1 MTERV
6 PHSLPN
12 TPQYPQVDISKE
24 AVGKGVQK
32 ELYTGI
38 GVLLAIG
45 ASYAVD
51 YTLKNPEET
60 RQLINRVFEI
70 LK

>member
-12 TPQYPQVDISKE
+12 THQFPQVDISKE
-24 AVGKGVQK
+24 AVGEGIKK
-32 ELYTGI
+32 ELRIGI
-38 GVLLAIG
+38 GVMLAMG